1 MSEFCISAWV
11 TEMQIEGKGN
21 KVGGGGEGL
30 QKWRKKDLGEKKS
43 LKDCGVSVPN
53 RIWYLPCF

>member
-1 MSEFCISAWV
+1 
-11 TEMQIEGKGN
+11 MQIEGKGN